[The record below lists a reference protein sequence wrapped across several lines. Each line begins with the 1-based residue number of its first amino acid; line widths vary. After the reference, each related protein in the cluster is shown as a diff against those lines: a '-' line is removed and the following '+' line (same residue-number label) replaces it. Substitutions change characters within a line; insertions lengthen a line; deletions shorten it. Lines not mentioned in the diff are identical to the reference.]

1 MKSEIILCAGSADC
15 YQKFHKV
22 FDSYLQEEHG
32 YQKGRKR
39 IISKLDSQDMINTEF
54 PDQNLGMIETVEIK
68 IKRNLQGIKF
78 GPGDPTGEERQAVIK

>member
-32 YQKGRKR
+32 YQKGKKR
-39 IISKLDSQDMINTEF
+39 IISKLDSKDMINSDFKVE
-54 PDQNLGMIETVEIK
+54 NLLMIENVEIK
-68 IKRNLQGIKF
+68 IKRNLHGIKF
-78 GPGDPTGEERQAVIK
+78 GPGGPTGEERQAVIR